1 MGVSLEAFIQ
11 KIRHIGAGELDGP
24 LEMMNADPLR
34 PLADALN
41 AMCDQLS
48 ADRDRAQIA
57 TQARIAAIE
66 EHARSQRSIGIER
79 LASGIAH
86 ELGTPLNVVAVRAEL
101 IIEQATSED
110 VIASANVI
118 KAQID
123 AMAAVIRR
131 MLDFARRT
139 PPRKERVDL
148 GRLISRTC
156 ASIQSGIEGPAIRIQ
171 SDDLPNSFFI
181 EADPE
186 QIESVVRNLMINAVQ
201 ALPDGGIICV
211 KLERGNSPS
220 QRQPVDGAPSVDCAR
235 IQVRD
240 EGVGISKDAL
250 PRIFDPFFST
260 RRGGKG
266 AGLGLSIASWI
277 VEDHG
282 GWIDVESNLGEG
294 STFTVCLPLLPEAT

>member
-24 LEMMNADPLR
+24 LEVMNADPLR
-34 PLADALN
+34 QLAAALN

-48 ADRDRAQIA
+48 AERDRARID
-57 TQARIAAIE
+57 THARLAAIK
-66 EHARSQRSIGIER
+66 EHARSQRSYGIER
-79 LASGIAH
+79 LASGVAH

-123 AMAAVIRR
+123 AIAVVLRR

-139 PPRKERVDL
+139 PPRKERFDL

-156 ASIQSGIEGPAIRIQ
+156 ESIKSDIEGSPIRMQ
-171 SDDLPNSFFI
+171 FDDLPNSFFI
-181 EADPE
+181 KADPE
-186 QIESVVRNLMINAVQ
+186 QIESALRNLLINAVQ
-201 ALPDGGIICV
+201 ALPDGGTICV

-220 QRQPVDGAPSVDCAR
+220 RRQPAGGAASVDCAW

-250 PRIFDPFFST
+250 PRIFDLFFST
-260 RRGGKG
+260 RRGGEG
-266 AGLGLSIASWI
+266 AGLGLSVASWI
-277 VEDHG
+277 VEDHD
-282 GWIDVESNLGEG
+282 GWIDVESHLGEG
-294 STFTVCLPLLPEAT
+294 STFTVCLPLLPEAP